1 MLRVAEEFHAT
12 HTGRQRRANEDS
24 LYARAPLFAVADGM
38 GGAQAGEIASKIAV
52 ETLGGGVREDA
63 SPVED
68 RLAELVHEAN
78 GRIHELSVSDERRA
92 GMGTT
97 MTAALVG
104 EREVTLAHVGD
115 SRAYLFRDGALT
127 RLTRD
132 HSLVEE
138 LVQQGKLTP
147 EEASTHPQRSVI
159 TRAVGPESRVQVDTQ
174 TARARDGDL
183 FLICSDGLTTM
194 IEEAHIAEILAG
206 APSLPDAGHQLIDAA
221 NDAGGRDNITVVLF
235 RVEEVQHA
243 SAAAAAT
250 EEQATGVHEAV
261 PAEPAAAEPEARPVA
276 TMDRPRRQPSSTP
289 TRRLEPIVP
298 GEGPPDPP
306 RRRPWVRRALITLGI
321 LGFVVFPVAL
331 GGLVALR
338 SVYFLGTNDQ
348 GFVTV
353 FRGLPYEL
361 PLGVELYQENYVSPI
376 TRERVP
382 GGRRTV
388 VTSHDL
394 RSQEDAY
401 DLVRQLELGQ
411 VQGTR

>member
-1 MLRVAEEFHAT
+1 
-12 HTGRQRRANEDS
+12 
-24 LYARAPLFAVADGM
+24 
-38 GGAQAGEIASKIAV
+38 
-52 ETLGGGVREDA
+52 
-63 SPVED
+63 
-68 RLAELVHEAN
+68 
-78 GRIHELSVSDERRA
+78 
-92 GMGTT
+92 MGTT

-104 EREVTLAHVGD
+104 EDEITLAHVGD
-115 SRAYLFRDGALT
+115 SRAYLFREAQLT

-174 TARARDGDL
+174 TARARDGDV

-194 IEEAHIAEILAG
+194 IEEQHIAEILG
-206 APSLPDAGHQLIDAA
+206 DAPSLQDAGHQLIDAA
-221 NDAGGRDNITVVLF
+221 NEAGGRDNITVVLF
-235 RVEEVQHA
+235 RVEEVRRGA
-243 SAAAAAT
+243 GAAT
-250 EEQATGVHEAV
+250 DEQATGVHDVVSGEH
-261 PAEPAAAEPEARPVA
+261 AEPDTGVRPVA
-276 TMDRPRRQPSSTP
+276 TMDRPRRQPSPEP

-298 GEGPPDPP
+298 DEREPTGG
-306 RRRPWVRRALITLGI
+306 RRRPWLRRLWITLGV
-321 LGFVVFPVAL
+321 LGFVVFPIAL

-338 SVYFLGTNDQ
+338 SVYFVGANEQ

-353 FRGLPYEL
+353 YRGLPYEL
-361 PLGVELYQENYVSPI
+361 PLGVDLYQENYVSPI
-376 TRERVP
+376 TRDRVP
-382 GGRRTV
+382 AGRRAV
-388 VTSHDL
+388 VSSHDL